1 LILNELNYKLK
12 HFLPTSMFMGCLL
25 LAYSPR
31 EMLLRVFNGGMPS
44 AILKSSTGATTC
56 FESADLPL
64 GIIEKQEQ
72 DFCLQEVR
80 MNSGDSL
87 VVYSDGLIE
96 AENPRGEQFGQ
107 DRLLSVIEASS
118 RGKLEEDILAA
129 WQGFQAEGRQLD
141 DVTLVTVN
149 F

>member
-1 LILNELNYKLK
+1 
-12 HFLPTSMFMGCLL
+12 
-25 LAYSPR
+25 
-31 EMLLRVFNGGMPS
+31 
-44 AILKSSTGATTC
+44 
-56 FESADLPL
+56 
-64 GIIEKQEQ
+64 
-72 DFCLQEVR
+72 